1 MPDTTAPAFGANELS
16 ADAMQR
22 LADFTAPYRVDGRAP
37 IRLDDHD
44 PADLRDLRRA
54 DRREARQWLD
64 ERTTWLANR
73 QHTLA
78 AQGRWA
84 VLVVLQGRDAAGKDS
99 TIRHVM
105 ARMNPQGCNVTAFGV
120 PTSEELKHDF
130 LWRYHRHLPA
140 RGDVGVFNRSYY
152 EEALVVRVHRAH
164 LDSQRLP
171 DALTRDGLWDRR
183 LADIRAFEEY
193 LGRNGVLV
201 VKLFLNIS
209 RDEQKR
215 RFLKRLEEPE
225 KHWKF
230 ASEDIRDRARWDDY
244 TKAYE
249 AVFNATALPDAPWH
263 IVPADNKWFARLV
276 TASIL
281 VSEIGKLSLEYP
293 NPFAADPNALAA
305 ARRRLANE

>member
-1 MPDTTAPAFGANELS
+1 MRDTATFNTNELGPDEIERV
-16 ADAMQR
+16 AEFAV
-22 LADFTAPYRVDGRAP
+22 PYRVDGGQP
-37 IRLDDHD
+37 IRLADHD
-44 PADLRDLRRA
+44 PAHLGTLRRG
-54 DRREARQWLD
+54 DRRAAQRWLD
-64 ERTTWLANR
+64 ELSRWLANR
-73 QHTLA
+73 QRILA
-78 AQGRWA
+78 ADGRWA

-99 TIRHVM
+99 AIRRVL
-105 ARMNPQGCNVTAFGV
+105 AAMNPQGCRVTSFGV

-140 RGDVGVFNRSYY
+140 RGEVGVFNRSYY

-171 DALTRDGLWDRR
+171 ETATGDGLWERR

-201 VKLFLNIS
+201 VKLFLNLS
-209 RDEQKR
+209 KDEQRR
-215 RFLKRLEEPE
+215 RFLKRLEAPE

-230 ASEDIRDRARWDDY
+230 APEDIRDRARWDAY
-244 TKAYE
+244 THAYE
-249 AVFNATALPDAPWH
+249 AAINATASPDAPWH

-281 VSEIGKLSLEYP
+281 VHQIGRLNLAYP
-293 NPFAADPNALAA
+293 NPFAADPDALAA
-305 ARRRLANE
+305 ARRQLASE